1 MFFPLKF
8 GLFNTAFIE
17 FGPNSH
23 SDIKVRKLVDFE
35 NTFEYKLGVV
45 VVHGYISSTQETE
58 VGGPPQVQGQPG
70 VQRRTLSMS
79 RKKNTY
85 GYIFLNIL

>member
-1 MFFPLKF
+1 MFLPLKF
-8 GLFNTAFIE
+8 GLFDTAFIE

-45 VVHGYISSTQETE
+45 VVHAYISSTQETE

-70 VQRRTLSMS
+70 GQRRTLSMS
-79 RKKNTY
+79 RKKKILMD
-85 GYIFLNIL
+85 IFS

>member
-1 MFFPLKF
+1 MFLPLKF
-8 GLFNTAFIE
+8 GLFDIAFIE

-35 NTFEYKLGVV
+35 NTFEYKLGVAV
-45 VVHGYISSTQETE
+45 NAYISSTQETE
-58 VGGPPQVQGQPG
+58 VGGPLQVQGQPG

-79 RKKNTY
+79 RKKKVLRD
-85 GYIFLNIL
+85 IFS